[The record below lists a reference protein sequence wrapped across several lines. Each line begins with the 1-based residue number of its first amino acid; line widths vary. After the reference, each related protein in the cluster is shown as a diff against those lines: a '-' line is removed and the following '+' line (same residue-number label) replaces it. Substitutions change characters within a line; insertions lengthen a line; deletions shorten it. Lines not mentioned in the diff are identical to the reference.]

1 MNKTKIVKAVQSS
14 CQHKLTQAVVEDV
27 INTFLNTVKKEI
39 AAGNKVQLVGFGT
52 FEKGHR
58 SERKGKNP
66 QTGEE
71 MLIPAKDVPK
81 FSAGKSFKDM
91 LA

>member
-1 MNKTKIVKAVQSS
+1 MNKAESVKAVQAKSQYNLS
-14 CQHKLTQAVVEDV
+14 QAVVEDV
-27 INTFLNTVKKEI
+27 INCFLQTVKEEV
-39 AAGNKVQLVGFGT
+39 AAGGKVQLVGFGT

-71 MLIPAKDVPK
+71 MIIPAKDVPK
-81 FSAGKSFKDM
+81 FTAGKSFKAM
-91 LA
+91 VG

>member
-1 MNKTKIVKAVQSS
+1 MNKAETVKSTQAKSQYNLS
-14 CQHKLTQAVVEDV
+14 QAVVEDV
-27 INTFLNTVKKEI
+27 INCFLKTVKEEV

-71 MLIPAKDVPK
+71 MIIPAKDVPK
-81 FSAGKSFKDM
+81 FSAGKDFKAM
-91 LA
+91 VL